1 MEFDMYI
8 GDLSLFNGEL
18 LPDYGSV
25 AETPYEGLKEGS
37 FINEAVSAPTDKT
50 SVHETLAH
58 PQNGSQDLGLQDLL
72 TETPRQDLPDLFP
85 SSPAW
90 LDTKT
95 DLVDILTGVDN
106 PLQENVQQVTV
117 DSPPAPFPQQT
128 LDVYSDL
135 LLADLPNE
143 MIITS
148 PPKEDS
154 NVAVAVH
161 DAATLPSA
169 ATDEHIDYLDAL
181 NQAGL
186 EQLLADAPDPNT
198 ASFFDAPVLSPVS
211 ADEVESIL
219 SSSPSSPSQDA
230 TLASLFSSFTSKP
243 VTLDDEQVEEVL
255 LVGPQRASRE
265 KARSAPYTVR
275 TSTPSPAANPHKSKA
290 NRRERK
296 KEQNRTAALRYRE
309 KKRSEQDV
317 LQQEADELVEKNKAL
332 SDKVDS
338 ISREIKYLKDLMA
351 EVEKARSRKIKK
363 GGAS

>member
-1 MEFDMYI
+1 MYI

-25 AETPYEGLKEGS
+25 VEVTPYEGLKDES
-37 FINEAVSAPTDKT
+37 FIKYEAVSSPTDKT

-58 PQNGSQDLGLQDLL
+58 AQNGSQDLGLQDLL
-72 TETPRQDLPDLFP
+72 TESPRQDLPDLFP
-85 SSPAW
+85 ASPAW

-106 PLQENVQQVTV
+106 TLQENVQQVTV
-117 DSPPAPFPQQT
+117 DSPPMPLHQQT
-128 LDVYSDL
+128 LDAYSGL
-135 LLADLPNE
+135 LLADLSADLITRPLE
-143 MIITS
+143 EDSGIAVMVHDGATS
-148 PPKEDS
+148 P
-154 NVAVAVH
+154 
-161 DAATLPSA
+161 A
-169 ATDEHIDYLDAL
+169 ATDAHMDYLDVL

-186 EQLLADAPDPNT
+186 EQLLADAPDPYT
-198 ASFFDAPVLSPVS
+198 ASLFDESILSPVS

-219 SSSPSSPSQDA
+219 SSSPPSPSQDA
-230 TLASLFSSFTSKP
+230 TLASLFSGFTSKP
-243 VTLDDEQVEEVL
+243 VTLDNEQVGEVL
-255 LVGPQRASRE
+255 HVGPQRASRE
-265 KARSAPYTVR
+265 KARSAPYTVHS
-275 TSTPSPAANPHKSKA
+275 STPSPAANPRKPKA

-317 LQQEADELVEKNKAL
+317 LQVEADELVEKNKAL

-351 EVEKARSRKIKK
+351 EVQKARSKK
-363 GGAS
+363 A